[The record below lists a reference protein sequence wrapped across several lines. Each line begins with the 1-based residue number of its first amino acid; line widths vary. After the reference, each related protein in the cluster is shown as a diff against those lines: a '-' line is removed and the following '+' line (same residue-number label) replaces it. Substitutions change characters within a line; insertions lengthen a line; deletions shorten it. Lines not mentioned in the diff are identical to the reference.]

1 MQVVYC
7 LKKAGLKL
15 NPEKCR
21 ILCEEV
27 EYLGHS
33 ITPCGLRPNN
43 HNIDAVKDLP
53 VPMNL
58 KQLRQ
63 FLA

>member
-1 MQVVYC
+1 MIFKC

-21 ILCEEV
+21 ILCEEF
-27 EYLGHS
+27 EYLGH
-33 ITPCGLRPNN
+33 IIIHVGHNLTIILWMVLKIFLYQCTLNN
-43 HNIDAVKDLP
+43 LDY
-53 VPMNL
+53 
-58 KQLRQ
+58 